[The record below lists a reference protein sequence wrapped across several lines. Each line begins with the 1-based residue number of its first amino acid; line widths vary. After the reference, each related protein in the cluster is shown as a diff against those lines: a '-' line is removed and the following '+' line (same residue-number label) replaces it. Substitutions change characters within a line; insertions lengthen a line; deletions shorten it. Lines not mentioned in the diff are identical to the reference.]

1 MESRPRAGQGGA
13 RGTSRPVG
21 SSQPRREPELLRLA
35 PREGCDGLAGP
46 GEGTRIGHFSGLPR
60 RANVRRPG
68 SSQRRSLLMNAFIV
82 ELKNK
87 PGQLARATES
97 IAQKGINILGFS
109 GATCGDSG
117 SIVLL
122 TNDEA
127 ATKRALGDAGFRPR
141 EVELVVA
148 SLANQPG
155 SLATVARTL
164 ADAGV
169 NIEAAVPTGMEGGN
183 VSVAFAT
190 DNPSRARQVLG
201 ERVAVGAHR

>member
-1 MESRPRAGQGGA
+1 
-13 RGTSRPVG
+13 
-21 SSQPRREPELLRLA
+21 
-35 PREGCDGLAGP
+35 
-46 GEGTRIGHFSGLPR
+46 
-60 RANVRRPG
+60 
-68 SSQRRSLLMNAFIV
+68 MNAFIV

-87 PGQLARATES
+87 PGELARATES
-97 IAQKGINILGFS
+97 IAQKGINILGFT

-127 ATKRALGDAGFRPR
+127 GTKKALAGAGFPTR

-155 SLATVARTL
+155 SLAMVARKL

-169 NIEAAVPTGMEGGN
+169 NIEAALPTGMEGGN

-190 DNPSRARQVLG
+190 DNPARARQIIG
-201 ERVAVGAHR
+201 EKAAVGAHR